1 MSGGVDSSVAAAL
14 LLEQGFNVIGITLI
28 LWPETDSAEAE
39 LRHSACCSLDAVG
52 DARQVADRLGIP
64 HYTLNVR
71 DLFGRT
77 VIQNFLEEYQA
88 GRTPNPCVRCN
99 RYVKFEGLL
108 AKARALG
115 ARYLATGHYAR
126 IGRSADG
133 RFTLRKAL
141 DSTKDQ
147 SYALCFLTQEQLA
160 HTLFPLGESTK
171 LEVRGIAARLGLA
184 TAEKPESQEICFVP
198 GDYGEY
204 LRQMAP
210 WAVRPGPIRDVNG
223 EPKGT
228 HQGIAFYTVGQRKG
242 LGVAAG
248 KPLYV
253 VDIDPEENAVI
264 VGGWEDAHA
273 QGLIAD
279 DLNWVSA
286 PEQEG
291 QIDVGVRIRYRAS
304 EAPAKA
310 QLQSD
315 GTLLVEFAEPQRAVT
330 PGQAVVLYQGD
341 VVVAGGTIKKA
352 ISRRLSAKHSDVAIS

>member
-1 MSGGVDSSVAAAL
+1 LADLVVVAMSGGVDSSVAAAL
-14 LLEQGFNVIGITLI
+14 LLEQGYNVIGITLN
-28 LWPETDSAEAE
+28 LWPESDSAEAE
-39 LRHSACCSLDAVG
+39 SRHSACCSLDAVG
-52 DARQVADRLGIP
+52 DARQVADKLGIP

-71 DLFGRT
+71 DLFDRT

-115 ARYLATGHYAR
+115 AQYLATGHYAR

-133 RFTLRKAL
+133 RFSLHKAL
-141 DSTKDQ
+141 DPTKDQ

-171 LEVRGIAARLGLA
+171 AEVREIAAHLGLA
-184 TAEKPESQEICFVP
+184 TATKPESQEICFVP

-204 LRQMAP
+204 LRQRVP
-210 WAVRPGPIRDVNG
+210 STIRPGPIRDVNG
-223 EPKGT
+223 ELKGT

-242 LGVAAG
+242 LGIANG

-253 VDIDPEENAVI
+253 VGIDPEENAVI
-264 VGGWEDAHA
+264 VGDLEDVYS

-279 DLNWVSA
+279 DVNWVSL
-286 PEQEG
+286 PEQDG
-291 QIDVGVRIRYRAS
+291 QIEVNVRIRYRAS
-304 EAPAKA
+304 DVPATA
-310 QLQSD
+310 QLQPD
-315 GTLLVEFAEPQRAVT
+315 GTMLVEFKDPQRAVT
-330 PGQAVVLYQGD
+330 PGQTVVLYKD
-341 VVVAGGTIKKA
+341 DAVVAGGTIRQA
-352 ISRRLSAKHSDVAIS
+352 VGHRLSV